1 MFTRF
6 FAITIL
12 VAVGFGAYSDGKRI
26 LTVWEGQS
34 MYVPRYMV
42 FTKGVGVAKEKLSS
56 FENALREARIAHLN
70 LVTVSSI
77 FPPHCNIID
86 IEKGIDR
93 LEPGEITHCVMARE
107 QINEPGRRIVASI
120 GLALPAERGRY
131 GYLSEHHGFGQT
143 EIEAGDYAED
153 LAATM
158 LANTLGIEFD
168 ADKDYDE
175 RREVY
180 KMSGKIVK
188 SQHTSQGALGAEG
201 NLWTTV
207 VAAAIFVK

>member
-1 MFTRF
+1 
-6 FAITIL
+6 
-12 VAVGFGAYSDGKRI
+12 
-26 LTVWEGQS
+26 

-42 FTKGVGVAKEKLSS
+42 FTKGVGTDKEKLAS
-56 FENALREARIAHLN
+56 FENALRDARIAHLN

-77 FPPHCNIID
+77 FPPYCKIID
-86 IEKGIDR
+86 IDNGLAR
-93 LEPGEITHCVMARE
+93 LEPGEITHCVMAKQ
-107 QINEPGRRIVASI
+107 QINEPGRRVVASI
-120 GLALPAERGRY
+120 GLALPAEAGRY

-143 EIEAGDYAED
+143 EIEAGEYAED

-180 KMSGKIVK
+180 KMSEKIVE
-188 SQHTSQGALGAEG
+188 SQHTSQAALGAEG

-207 VAAAIFVK
+207 LAAAIFVK